1 MTEQLALFTVRQDNK
16 TSDDYYTPKWIFDAL
31 GLEFDLDVACPPE
44 GPLFTPAKAF
54 YTQETDGLTSP
65 WHGLV
70 WMNPPYS
77 KPAPWV
83 DKWLDHGNGLAL
95 LPFAKSKWCQ
105 QLWDS
110 DAAMIYVRAV
120 AFARTDKSV
129 VSQAPFSLGLWAVGQ
144 TAIKAMRRS
153 KLGKVR

>member
-1 MTEQLALFTVRQDNK
+1 MTQQKLFAVEQTEY

-54 YTQETDGLTSP
+54 YTQADDGLAQP

-77 KPAPWV
+77 KPGPWV
-83 DKWLDHGNGLAL
+83 EKWLQHGNGLAL
-95 LPFAKSKWCQ
+95 LVITKSRWFES
-105 QLWDS
+105 LWLS
-110 DAAMIYVRAV
+110 DADIAYMYGVKFHKDGKMASNSI
-120 AFARTDKSV
+120 
-129 VSQAPFSLGLWAVGQ
+129 PWPLGLWAIGE
-144 TAIKAMRRS
+144 TAKTAMRQS
-153 KLGKVR
+153 NISKVR